1 VYKCLWTVIRT
12 ANFTNNKAY
21 LYEGSKTGGYI
32 AKGGSYAPSTTTYT
46 GAVTCG
52 GNLYLSADGET
63 VSTTLASSL
72 FNTRVTGYN
81 DSNYASIEDYE
92 AAIAA

>member
-52 GNLYLSADGET
+52 GNLYLSAGEIRRIQI
-63 VSTTLASSL
+63 A
-72 FNTRVTGYN
+72 Y
-81 DSNYASIEDYE
+81 SILMEKK
-92 AAIAA
+92 